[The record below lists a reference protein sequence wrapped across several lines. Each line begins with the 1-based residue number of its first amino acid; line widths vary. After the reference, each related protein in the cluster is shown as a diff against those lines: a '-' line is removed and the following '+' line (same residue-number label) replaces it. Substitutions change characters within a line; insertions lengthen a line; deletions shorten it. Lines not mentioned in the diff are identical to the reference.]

1 MFSYSPLN
9 GQVVNR
15 ENRRSKHLNN
25 ELSGIDRLVAE
36 AAQAPMSRLSFIS
49 RALALGLSASAV
61 ANVLTDIEGPVSALA
76 APSQATAHISFSSW
90 GSPDEQATIR
100 KVLDVFQQR
109 HKNITVSPLL
119 SSWSD
124 YWPKYN
130 ADVAAR
136 STADVQFL
144 TFVPSYAQ
152 KGALYEVRN
161 LLKKHGKSLP
171 KGYTPGQLELFEYKK
186 GVYGVPRDNDTKVI
200 FYNKDLFRKAGVPFP
215 KSGWTYDELRSTA
228 KKLTVR
234 SGSRVTQYGYAFETG
249 QWRLYI
255 WQHGSELFDNDQ
267 TPHKLT
273 FNNAKA
279 AAGLQYMA
287 DLINKDKVTPAP
299 TQIVD
304 STTIG
309 PLFISGQLA
318 MAFGNHG
325 LVPQLTATPGLKW
338 DVVGMP
344 HFKGYKTVNVAG
356 GAGYTISKW
365 THSPAAALELWQFM
379 TGSVASLLFA
389 SGNDLVPNSPAA
401 LHSKQWLSK
410 PYNKV
415 FTQQTK
421 LGHDFPSFPQWNDV
435 ANAMGASLD
444 KVWTGES
451 TARQALEDAVAPAQK
466 ALKG

>member
-1 MFSYSPLN
+1 MDN
-9 GQVVNR
+9 D
-15 ENRRSKHLNN
+15 
-25 ELSGIDRLVAE
+25 LSGIDRLVAE
-36 AAQAPMSRLSFIS
+36 ATHAPMSRLAFIS
-49 RALALGLSASAV
+49 RAFALGLSATAV
-61 ANVLTDIEGPVSALA
+61 AGVLADIEGPAAALA
-76 APSQATAHISFSSW
+76 APSRKTANLSFSSW
-90 GSPDEQATIR
+90 GSPDEQSTIHR
-100 KVLDVFQQR
+100 VLDVFHQR
-109 HKNITVSPLL
+109 HAGINVTPRL

-130 ADVAAR
+130 ADVAAH

-144 TFVPSYAQ
+144 TFVPGYAE
-152 KGALYEVRN
+152 KGALYEIRS
-161 LLKKHGKSLP
+161 LLTKHGKSLP
-171 KGYTPGQLELFEYKK
+171 KGYTKGQLSLFEYKK

-200 FYNKDLFRKAGVPFP
+200 FYNKDLFRKAGVAFP
-215 KSGWTYDELRSTA
+215 KSTWTYDDLRRIA

-234 SGSRVTQYGYAFETG
+234 QGSRVVQYGYAFESG

-267 TPHKLT
+267 TPHRLT
-273 FNNAKA
+273 FDNARA
-279 AAGLQYMA
+279 ADGIQFMA

-309 PLFISGQLA
+309 PLFTSGQLA

-325 LVPQLTATPGLKW
+325 LVPQLVATPNLKW

-356 GAGYTISKW
+356 GAGYTISRW
-365 THSPAAALELWQFM
+365 TKDPSAALQLWQFM
-379 TGSVASLLFA
+379 TGPVASLVFA

-435 ANAMGASLD
+435 ANAIGAALD
-444 KVWTGES
+444 KVWTGET
-451 TARQALEDAVAPAQK
+451 TARQALHDAVAPAEK
-466 ALKG
+466 ALKGP

>member
-1 MFSYSPLN
+1 MVSS
-9 GQVVNR
+9 
-15 ENRRSKHLNN
+15 STN
-25 ELSGIDRLVAE
+25 ETDCVGLLDERKQEVDNDLSGIDRLVAE
-36 AAQAPMSRLSFIS
+36 ATQVPMSRFAFIA
-49 RALALGLSASAV
+49 RALALGLSTSAV
-61 ANVLTDIEGPVSALA
+61 AAVLEEIEGPASALA
-76 APSQATAHISFSSW
+76 ARSQKTAHLSFSSW
-90 GSPDEQATIR
+90 GSPDEQTTIH

-109 HKNITVSPLL
+109 VKNISVTPQL
-119 SSWSD
+119 SSWTD

-130 ADVAAR
+130 ADVAAH

-152 KGALYEVRN
+152 KGALYEIRS
-161 LLKKHGKSLP
+161 LLKKHGKTLP
-171 KGYTPGQLELFEYKK
+171 KGYTKAQLELFSYKN

-200 FYNKDLFRKAGVPFP
+200 FYNKALFRQAGVAFP
-215 KSGWTYDELRSTA
+215 KSSWTYDELRSMA

-234 SGSRVTQYGYAFETG
+234 QGNRVVQFGYAFETG

-255 WQHGSELFDNDQ
+255 WQHGSQLFDNDQ
-267 TPHKLT
+267 TPHTLT
-273 FNNAKA
+273 FDNAKA
-279 AAGLQYMA
+279 AAGIQFMA

-299 TQIVD
+299 TQLVD

-309 PLFISGQLA
+309 PLFTGGQVA
-318 MAFGNHG
+318 MAFGNHA
-325 LVPQLTATPGLKW
+325 LVPQLKATAALQW

-356 GAGYTISKW
+356 GAGYCISRW
-365 THSPAAALELWQFM
+365 TKDPAAALQLWQFI
-379 TGSVASLLFA
+379 TGPVASLIFA
-389 SGNDLVPNSPAA
+389 SGDDLVPNSPAA

-435 ANAMGASLD
+435 ANAIGAVLD

-451 TARQALEDAVAPAQK
+451 TAQEALHEAVAPAEK

>member
-1 MFSYSPLN
+1 
-9 GQVVNR
+9 
-15 ENRRSKHLNN
+15 
-25 ELSGIDRLVAE
+25 
-36 AAQAPMSRLSFIS
+36 MSRLSFIS

-61 ANVLTDIEGPVSALA
+61 ANVLADIEGPVEALG
-76 APSQATAHISFSSW
+76 APSRKTVQISFSSW
-90 GSPDEQATIR
+90 GSPDEQATIQ

-109 HKNITVSPLL
+109 HSTIGVSPRL

-130 ADVAAR
+130 ADVAAH

-152 KGALYEVRN
+152 KGALYEVRT
-161 LLKKHGKSLP
+161 LLKKLGKSLP
-171 KGYTPGQLELFEYKK
+171 KGYTQGQLALFEYKK

-200 FYNKDLFRKAGVPFP
+200 FYNKDLFRKAGVAFP
-215 KSGWTYDELRSTA
+215 KSGWTYDDLRSIA

-234 SGSRVTQYGYAFETG
+234 SGSRVTQYGYAFESG

-273 FNNAKA
+273 FDNAKA
-279 AAGLQYMA
+279 AAGLQFMA

-318 MAFGNHG
+318 MAFGNHA
-325 LVPQLTATPGLKW
+325 LVPQLTASPGLKW

-356 GAGYTISKW
+356 GAGYTISRW
-365 THSPAAALELWQFM
+365 TQNPTASLTLWQFM

-389 SGNDLVPNSPAA
+389 AGNDLVPNSPAA

-435 ANAMGASLD
+435 ANAIGASLD

-451 TARQALEDAVAPAQK
+451 TARQALHDAVAPAEK

>member
-1 MFSYSPLN
+1 MD
-9 GQVVNR
+9 
-15 ENRRSKHLNN
+15 E
-25 ELSGIDRLVAE
+25 ELAGIDRLVAE
-36 AAQAPMSRLSFIS
+36 ASHAPMSRLSFIS

-61 ANVLTDIEGPVSALA
+61 ANVLAEIEGPASAIA
-76 APSQATAHISFSSW
+76 APSRKTAQISFSSW
-90 GSPDEQATIR
+90 GSPDEQATIQ
-100 KVLDVFQQR
+100 KVLDVFHQR
-109 HKNITVSPLL
+109 YPTINVTQRL
-119 SSWSD
+119 SSWTD

-152 KGALYEVRN
+152 KGALYEVRS
-161 LLKKHGKSLP
+161 LLKKHGKVLP
-171 KGYTPGQLELFEYKK
+171 KGYTQGQLALFEYKK

-200 FYNKDLFRKAGVPFP
+200 FYNKDLFRKAGVAFP
-215 KSGWTYDELRSTA
+215 KSTWTYDDLRSIA

-234 SGSRVTQYGYAFETG
+234 AGSRVTQYGYAFESG

-273 FNNAKA
+273 FDNAKA
-279 AAGLQYMA
+279 AAGLQFMA

-365 THSPAAALELWQFM
+365 TQNPAAALTLWQFI
-379 TGSVASLLFA
+379 TGPVASLLFA
-389 SGNDLVPNSPAA
+389 AGNDIVPNSPAA

-415 FTQQTK
+415 FAQQTK
-421 LGHDFPSFPQWNDV
+421 LGHDFPSFATWNDV
-435 ANAMGASLD
+435 ANAIGASLD
-444 KVWTGES
+444 KVWTGET
-451 TARQALEDAVAPAQK
+451 TARQALHDAVAPAEK

>member
-1 MFSYSPLN
+1 M
-9 GQVVNR
+9 
-15 ENRRSKHLNN
+15 ENER
-25 ELSGIDRLVAE
+25 SGIDRLVAE
-36 AAQAPMSRLSFIS
+36 ATQSPMSRLSFIA
-49 RALALGLSASAV
+49 RALALGLSTSAV
-61 ANVLTDIEGPVSALA
+61 ASLLADIEGPVAALA
-76 APSQATAHISFSSW
+76 APARKTSHISFSSW
-90 GSPDEQATIR
+90 GSPDEQATIT

-109 HKNITVSPLL
+109 HSSINVSPRL

-152 KGALYEVRN
+152 KGALYEVRT
-161 LLKKHGKSLP
+161 LLKKHGKTLP
-171 KGYTPGQLELFEYKK
+171 KGYTQGQLALFEYKK

-200 FYNKDLFRKAGVPFP
+200 FYNKSLFRQAHVAFP
-215 KSGWTYDELRSTA
+215 KSTWTYDDLRATA
-228 KKLTVR
+228 RKLTVG
-234 SGSRVTQYGYAFETG
+234 SGSRITQYGYAFETG

-267 TPHKLT
+267 TPHRLT
-273 FNNAKA
+273 FDNAKA
-279 AAGLQYMA
+279 AAGLQFMA

-299 TQIVD
+299 TQLVD

-309 PLFISGQLA
+309 PLFVSGQLA

-325 LVPQLTATPGLKW
+325 LVPQFASTPGLQW

-356 GAGYTISKW
+356 GAGYTISRW
-365 THSPAAALELWQFM
+365 TQDPTAALTLWEFM
-379 TGSVASLLFA
+379 TGPVASLLFA
-389 SGNDLVPNSPAA
+389 AGNDLVPNSPAA

-435 ANAMGASLD
+435 ANAIGASLD
-444 KVWTGES
+444 KVWTGEA
-451 TARQALEDAVAPAQK
+451 TARQALHDAVPAAQK

>member
-1 MFSYSPLN
+1 M
-9 GQVVNR
+9 
-15 ENRRSKHLNN
+15 EEERSGL
-25 ELSGIDRLVAE
+25 DRLVAE
-36 AAQAPMSRLSFIS
+36 ASHTPMSRLSFIS

-61 ANVLTDIEGPVSALA
+61 ASVLAEIEGPVSAFA
-76 APSQATAHISFSSW
+76 APSQKSAQISFSSW
-90 GSPDEQATIR
+90 GSPDEQTNIQ
-100 KVLDVFQQR
+100 KVLAVFHQR
-109 HKNITVSPLL
+109 YPTISVTPRL
-119 SSWSD
+119 SSWTD

-152 KGALYEVRN
+152 KGALYEVRS
-161 LLKKHGKSLP
+161 LLKKHKKSLP
-171 KGYTPGQLELFEYKK
+171 KGYTQGQLALFEYKK

-200 FYNKDLFRKAGVPFP
+200 FYNKDLFRKAGVAFP
-215 KSGWTYDELRSTA
+215 KSTWTYDDLRSIA

-234 SGSRVTQYGYAFETG
+234 SGSRVTQYGYAFESG

-273 FNNAKA
+273 FDNAKA
-279 AAGLQYMA
+279 AAGLQFMA
-287 DLINKDKVTPAP
+287 DLVNKDKVTPAP

-309 PLFISGQLA
+309 PLFIGGQLA

-365 THSPAAALELWQFM
+365 TQDPAAALTLWQFM
-379 TGSVASLLFA
+379 TGPVASLLFA
-389 SGNDLVPNSPAA
+389 AGNDIVPNSPAA

-415 FTQQTK
+415 FSQQTK
-421 LGHDFPSFPQWNDV
+421 LGHDFPSFSQWNDV
-435 ANAMGASLD
+435 ANAIGASLD
-444 KVWTGES
+444 KVWTGET
-451 TARQALEDAVAPAQK
+451 TARQALHDAVAPAEK